1 MDVGIIESFKENY
14 NKMLIKHR
22 IDSYMLSKDPEID
35 IYQAIIWVVQAWR
48 KQVTSTTIVNC
59 WRHTGTI
66 SVHLENGELAVTMQ
80 KELDDITQFLQKLSL
95 VSIKTIGVACIV
107 VSEKSLNPL
116 LVVGSSKI
124 ERWQLTNH
132 I

>member
-1 MDVGIIESFKENY
+1 LGGPSLEKAG
-14 NKMLIKHR
+14 
-22 IDSYMLSKDPEID
+22 D
-35 IYQAIIWVVQAWR
+35 I
-48 KQVTSTTIVNC
+48 
-59 WRHTGTI
+59 H
-66 SVHLENGELAVTMQ
+66 HHGEFAVTMQ